1 MKSRLILL
9 ILTLILS
16 ISFPVFAESENDSE
30 SEVSENVSEEIP
42 TKENF
47 SSKVASMSEVLG
59 IRYAANQDKIRI
71 VVDTSSPTEFKTMWI
86 QNPGRLIIDLDN
98 SWISSTANREMT
110 FNSDFATKLRLAQ
123 FDPQTVRIVIE
134 TEMTESDSN
143 IFALPGGR
151 SDGRVV
157 IDIGKVL
164 EEPVQDTK
172 QDPDSPGEF
181 KPKEKDESPEE
192 IRQTV
197 PPEPDAPDEK
207 PRKKSK
213 DDKSKDKGSEDKKS
227 KDRDSDDKKSKDQK
241 SDGKKSDDDSKKI
254 ETPSKPSKPPRQRI
268 DLSTIPP
275 KVLREKPLTG
285 KLIAIDP
292 GHGGSDAGAIGPSG
306 LMEKTVTLNISLAL
320 RELLESQGAEVIMTR
335 DTDIE
340 VHEKGSRATA
350 NEELQARCDVANDA
364 EADIFISVHID
375 SFTNSTA
382 HGTTTYYDAD
392 SKLGFKLADKIRVNL
407 IDEIETASRGTQRC
421 NFYVVNK
428 TDMPATLIEVAFIS
442 NTDEEKMLG
451 SEEGIMKAAVGIAE
465 GIKIYFE
472 E

>member
-1 MKSRLILL
+1 
-9 ILTLILS
+9 
-16 ISFPVFAESENDSE
+16 
-30 SEVSENVSEEIP
+30 
-42 TKENF
+42 
-47 SSKVASMSEVLG
+47 
-59 IRYAANQDKIRI
+59 
-71 VVDTSSPTEFKTMWI
+71 
-86 QNPGRLIIDLDN
+86 
-98 SWISSTANREMT
+98 
-110 FNSDFATKLRLAQ
+110 
-123 FDPQTVRIVIE
+123 
-134 TEMTESDSN
+134 MTESDSN

-157 IDIGKVL
+157 IDIGRKI

-213 DDKSKDKGSEDKKS
+213 DDKSKDKDSE
-227 KDRDSDDKKSKDQK
+227 DKKSKDQK
-241 SDGKKSDDDSKKI
+241 SDDDSKKT

-275 KVLREKPLTG
+275 EVLIEKPLIG

-392 SKLGFKLADKIRVNL
+392 SKLGFKLADKIRANL

>member
-47 SSKVASMSEVLG
+47 SSKVANMSEVLG

-143 IFALPGGR
+143 IFSLPGGR

-157 IDIGKVL
+157 IDIGRKI

-213 DDKSKDKGSEDKKS
+213 DKDSEDKK
-227 KDRDSDDKKSKDQK
+227 SDDKKSKDQ
-241 SDGKKSDDDSKKI
+241 SDDDSKKI

-275 KVLREKPLTG
+275 EILIEKPLIG